1 MPLRASAVIA
11 AAALALGGAGGML
24 LAGAVGTAQA
34 ATRPAAAHTG
44 PLHAHLT
51 SAWLPP
57 PPGESSQA
65 ATASAARRS
74 DSLPQVVLPDLFAA
88 APRAVTAAQFGKLGK
103 LRYVRDL
110 TAVDGGGV
118 KIKGHVVSTIGVN
131 AGVFRAWTPPETA
144 GNQRVWT
151 ALARGEL
158 MTTAESPKKLG
169 LRSGQSY
176 RVSGASQAD
185 ITSGGT
191 AAFGIPGVDAVV
203 NSRISRSLGLVPR
216 IGVLLSAPGANLVRL
231 EARVRGVLGHGV
243 KFVNLRPPKGALRP
257 PKQSFQDQQ
266 RLPVDTHPVT
276 TSRPSNYLELFQES
290 ARLYCPGL
298 SWTVLAAIGQI
309 ESGDRMNPGVSSAG
323 ALGPMQFLPSTW
335 ARWGITAFGETGPPN
350 IMDPYDAVPAAARYL
365 CSYGAAQ
372 GGVALS
378 RAIYGYNHA
387 AWYVAEVLALAHEY
401 AQEFG

>member
-1 MPLRASAVIA
+1 M
-11 AAALALGGAGGML
+11 ALGGA
-24 LAGAVGTAQA
+24 AGTVLVSAAGTAQA
-34 ATRPAAAHTG
+34 AARASVAGTG
-44 PLHAHLT
+44 PVAAHLT

-57 PPGESSQA
+57 PPPGESSA
-65 ATASAARRS
+65 AAPAASAAESSARRS
-74 DSLPQVVLPDLFAA
+74 DPLPQVVLPDLFAVA
-88 APRAVTAAQFGKLGK
+88 RGGVTATQFGRLSK

-110 TAVDGGGV
+110 TPVDGGGV
-118 KIKGHVVSTIGVN
+118 KIQGHVVSTIGVN

-169 LRSGQSY
+169 LRTGKSY

-185 ITSGGT
+185 IMSGGT
-191 AAFGIPGVDAVV
+191 AAFGIPRVEAVV
-203 NSRISRSLGLVPR
+203 NSRISQSLGLVPR
-216 IGVLLSAPGANLVRL
+216 IGVLLSAPGANLVKL
-231 EARVRGVLGHGV
+231 EARVRSVLGRGV
-243 KFVNLRPPKGALRP
+243 KFVNLRPPEVALRP
-257 PKQSFQDQQ
+257 PRQSFQYQ
-266 RLPVDTHPVT
+266 RWPIDTHPAT
-276 TSRPSNYLELFQES
+276 TSRPGNYLELFQES

-309 ESGDRMNPGVSSAG
+309 ESADRANPGVSSAG

-350 IMDPYDAVPAAARYL
+350 IMDPYDAVPAAAEYL

-372 GGVALS
+372 GGAALS

-387 AWYVAEVLALAHEY
+387 AWYVAEVLALAREY

>member
-1 MPLRASAVIA
+1 VTGVGLVSAA
-11 AAALALGGAGGML
+11 
-24 LAGAVGTAQA
+24 GTAQA
-34 ATRPAAAHTG
+34 AAG
-44 PLHAHLT
+44 PVAAHLT

-57 PPGESSQA
+57 PPGGHA
-65 ATASAARRS
+65 PAASALSAAKSSAQRS
-74 DSLPQVVLPDLFAA
+74 DPLPQVVLPDLFAA
-88 APRAVTAAQFGKLGK
+88 ARSSVTAAQFSKLGK

-118 KIKGHVVSTIGVN
+118 KIKGHIVSTIGVN
-131 AGVFRAWTPPETA
+131 TGIFRAWTPPQTA
-144 GNQRVWT
+144 NTQRVWT
-151 ALARGEL
+151 ALARDDL
-158 MTTAESPKKLG
+158 MTPPQEAQKLG
-169 LRSGQSY
+169 LRSGKRY
-176 RVSGASQAD
+176 RISGATQAD

-191 AAFGIPGVDAVV
+191 ANFGIPGVDAVV

-231 EARVRGVLGHGV
+231 EAQVRRILGPGVQ
-243 KFVNLRPPKGALRP
+243 FVNLRSPQIDLHPAMP
-257 PKQSFQDQQ
+257 AVPHQQ
-266 RLPVDTHPVT
+266 LPVDIHPVT
-276 TSRPSNYLELFQES
+276 TSRPGSYLELFQES
-290 ARLYCPGL
+290 AKLYCPGL

-309 ESGDRMNPGVSSAG
+309 ESGDRANPGVSSAG

-372 GGVALS
+372 GGAALS

-387 AWYVAEVLALAHEY
+387 AWYVAEVLALAHQY
-401 AQEFG
+401 AQEYG

>member
-1 MPLRASAVIA
+1 VLAVA
-11 AAALALGGAGGML
+11 AVALGSAAGMS
-24 LAGAVGTAQA
+24 LAAGGTAQA
-34 ATRPAAAHTG
+34 ATRPAV
-44 PLHAHLT
+44 AHLAG
-51 SAWLPP
+51 AWLPP
-57 PPGESSQA
+57 APGKSSPTRQA
-65 ATASAARRS
+65 APAATSSGRRS
-74 DSLPQVVLPDLFAA
+74 DPLPQVVLPDLFAV
-88 APRAVTAAQFGKLGK
+88 APRGVTPAQFRKLGK

-131 AGVFRAWTPPETA
+131 TGVFRAWTPPQTA
-144 GNQRVWT
+144 SSQRVWT
-151 ALARGEL
+151 ALAHGEL
-158 MTTAESPKKLG
+158 MTTAETPKQKKLG
-169 LRSGQSY
+169 LRRGKSY
-176 RVSGASQAD
+176 RVSGATQAD

-203 NSRISRSLGLVPR
+203 NSRNSRSLGLLPR
-216 IGVLLSAPGANLVRL
+216 IGVLLSAPGANLVKL
-231 EARVRGVLGHGV
+231 EAQVRSVLGRGV
-243 KFVNLRPPKGALRP
+243 KFVDLRAPKVTLRPAR
-257 PKQSFQDQQ
+257 QSFQYQQ
-266 RLPVDTHPVT
+266 QLPVDTHPVRT

-309 ESGDRMNPGVSSAG
+309 ESGDRANPGVSSAG

-350 IMDPYDAVPAAARYL
+350 IMDPYDAVPAAAEYL
-365 CSYGAAQ
+365 CSYGAGQ
-372 GGVALS
+372 GGAALT

-387 AWYVAEVLALAHEY
+387 TWYVAEVLALAHEY